1 MVCVVAFVPCMCCCV
16 RLCISLA
23 TKRESEQREA
33 VEIEKRAAAAA
44 AAVIGRGA
52 AGAGG
57 GAAAAAATGAAAGGG
72 GRAGGGGGAATGAAA
87 GGGGGHS
94 ASEAQEMVPE
104 VVAPLEL
111 RLPQL
116 QLPPALKTALHS
128 GAGR

>member
-57 GAAAAAATGAAAGGG
+57 AAAA
-72 GRAGGGGGAATGAAA
+72 AATGAAA